1 MSSAPGRATDGA
13 GALIRITMA
22 ALAAAGLTLSG
33 SSPGASTPG
42 ASTPGAS
49 MPAVSPSD
57 THADGRVVYTKW
69 CAPCHDPG
77 VIHPGTNA
85 LTVKYRGVKPGVLLE
100 WMDLQPETVRYVV
113 RHGISVMPQFRKT
126 EISDAELDAL
136 AKFLS
141 RNTPAN

>member
-1 MSSAPGRATDGA
+1 MIAATIA
-13 GALIRITMA
+13 AVAL
-22 ALAAAGLTLSG
+22 AGLTLGG
-33 SSPGASTPG
+33 SA
-42 ASTPGAS
+42 
-49 MPAVSPSD
+49 PAAEPPD
-57 THADGRVVYTKW
+57 AHAAGRAVYTKW

-85 LTVKYRGVKPGVLLE
+85 LTVKYQGVKPGVLLE
-100 WMDLQPETVRYVV
+100 WKDLHPDAVRYVV

>member
-1 MSSAPGRATDGA
+1 VSRRRGEAGVMNASAWA
-13 GALIRITMA
+13 GL
-22 ALAAAGLTLSG
+22 ALAGLALGGFTSAEESSDPYAAG
-33 SSPGASTPG
+33 
-42 ASTPGAS
+42 
-49 MPAVSPSD
+49 
-57 THADGRVVYTKW
+57 REVYTKW

-85 LTVKYRGVKPGVLLE
+85 LSVKYKGVKSGVLLE
-100 WMDLQPETVRYVV
+100 WTDLKPQTVKHLV

-141 RNTPAN
+141 RNSPAQ